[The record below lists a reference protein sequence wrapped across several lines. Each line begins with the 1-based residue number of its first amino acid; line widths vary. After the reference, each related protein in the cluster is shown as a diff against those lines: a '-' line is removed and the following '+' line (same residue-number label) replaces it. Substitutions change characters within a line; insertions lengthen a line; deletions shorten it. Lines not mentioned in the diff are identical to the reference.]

1 MDPTIP
7 QIKQVN
13 NSMSRTSRIARVMR
27 FEPMEERIVF
37 DAVPDFGLVDV
48 NATSSTYESVVSPRD
63 YEGQI
68 SGWYFGHS
76 T

>member
-1 MDPTIP
+1 
-7 QIKQVN
+7 
-13 NSMSRTSRIARVMR
+13 MR

>member
-1 MDPTIP
+1 
-7 QIKQVN
+7 
-13 NSMSRTSRIARVMR
+13 MR

-48 NATSSTYESVVSPRD
+48 NTTSPTYESVVSPRN
-63 YEGQI
+63 YMGQI